1 MRSVAVELALMAV
14 IVGVTA
20 ALVAEPPAKAQVASG
35 PVSRDGRVGPYDF
48 TITVD
53 PARTGM
59 NEIHLY
65 LLDSTGQP
73 ASVDEIT
80 LSATLPAADVGP
92 LELKANPAGP
102 GHVLARA
109 QLPLAGDWQLQVA
122 VRKGEFD
129 QWSAT
134 TDLPIR
140 KDS

>member
-1 MRSVAVELALMAV
+1 MRAAPSLE
-14 IVGVTA
+14 TA
-20 ALVAEPPAKAQVASG
+20 AI
-35 PVSRDGRVGPYDF
+35 GPYDF
-48 TITVD
+48 TVTVD
-53 PARTGM
+53 PARTGT

-92 LELKANPAGP
+92 LELKATPAGP

-109 QLPLAGDWQLQVA
+109 QLPLAGDWQLQVT

-129 QWSAT
+129 QWSAV

-140 KDS
+140 KD